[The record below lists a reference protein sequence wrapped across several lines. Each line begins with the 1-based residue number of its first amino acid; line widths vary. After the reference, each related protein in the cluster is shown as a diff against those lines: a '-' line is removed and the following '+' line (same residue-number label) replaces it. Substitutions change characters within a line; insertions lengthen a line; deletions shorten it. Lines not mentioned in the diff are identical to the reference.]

1 MRLGQEDH
9 YLDLWLKATPAKPK
23 RDPEPY
29 AFATTAF
36 RSGSAAPG
44 SIRGHATVSTSRT
57 FSAPW
62 LLLILRMAEK
72 VLEVYGRFGF
82 CVYGW
87 RRSSKRPMVEKP

>member
-1 MRLGQEDH
+1 MRSLPPRSAAAAQR
-9 YLDLWLKATPAKPK
+9 LV
-23 RDPEPY
+23 
-29 AFATTAF
+29 
-36 RSGSAAPG
+36 RSGDVW
-44 SIRGHATVSTSRT
+44 GHATVSTSRT